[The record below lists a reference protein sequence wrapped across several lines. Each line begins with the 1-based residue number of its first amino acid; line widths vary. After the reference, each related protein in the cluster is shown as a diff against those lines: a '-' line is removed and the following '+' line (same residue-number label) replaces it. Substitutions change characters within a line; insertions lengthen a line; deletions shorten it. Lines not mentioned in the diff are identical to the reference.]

1 MSWECYLII
10 NPFTKQGIRKAA
22 VPNIPSP
29 KLADGEISVKKE
41 KISSYLFY
49 NVISFSKMT
58 GKTIFFSGKITWIWT
73 CGEISRKSKLLTKYA
88 TILNDVK

>member
-1 MSWECYLII
+1 MTSECYLII
-10 NPFTKQGIRKAA
+10 NPFIKQGIRKAA
-22 VPNIPSP
+22 VPNITFP

-41 KISSYLFY
+41 KISTYLIY

-58 GKTIFFSGKITWIWT
+58 GKTKFFSGEITWIWT
-73 CGEISRKSKLLTKYA
+73 YSEISRKSKLLRKSA